1 MLVCRPFQRSDRV
14 AWDAF
19 VRAHPMGSPFH
30 LMAWRSVLRGNFDY
44 RPKYRVAVD
53 TSVPGGQIVGVLP
66 LFLVDNIITGSVLI
80 STPFAVYGGILA
92 TSDAAHEI
100 LSASARALA
109 EREGVQ
115 YLEMRNRFA
124 EQKIGFD
131 AVTRYATFT
140 KDVAPMDAETLLAT
154 LPQKTRNLVRKARK
168 FPYQIRETQNLDAF
182 YGLLTRT
189 YRRLGTPA
197 FPQAFF
203 KSIVDNFGRDVD
215 VRELT
220 LENRVVAAC
229 LNLFF
234 RDQMHT
240 YYAASAESAWA
251 MGPNNYMYFEQV
263 LWAGQNGFKVFDF
276 GRSKIGTGPY
286 QFKKHWGVVEHALPY
301 EVKLIR
307 RDEMPNF
314 TPTNP
319 TFEMAARMWRK
330 LPLPVTQVLGPR
342 LVALFP

>member
-1 MLVCRPFQRSDRV
+1 L
-14 AWDAF
+14 
-19 VRAHPMGSPFH
+19 GSPFH
-30 LMAWRSVLRGNFDY
+30 LMAWRATLRANFNY
-44 RPKYRVAVD
+44 QPKYRVALE
-53 TSVPGGQIVGVLP
+53 GGKIVGVLP
-66 LFLVDNIITGSVLI
+66 LFLADNFVTGSVLI

-92 TSDAAHEI
+92 TTKAAQEI
-100 LSASARALA
+100 LSATARALA

-115 YLEMRNRFA
+115 YLEMRNRFE
-124 EQKIGFD
+124 EQTLGFD
-131 AVTRYATFT
+131 AVTRYATFS
-140 KDVAPMDAETLLAT
+140 KDVAPMDAEELLAS

-168 FPYQIRETQNLDAF
+168 FPYQRRETQNLNAF

-197 FPQAFF
+197 FPLSFF
-203 KSIVDNFGRDVD
+203 QSIIENFGREVD
-215 VRELT
+215 VREVV
-220 LENRVVAAC
+220 LENRVVAAS

-234 RDQMHT
+234 RDTMHT

-251 MGPNNYMYFEQV
+251 MGPNNFMYFDHV
-263 LWAGQNGFKVFDF
+263 LWAGQNGFKQFDF

-286 QFKKHWGVVEHALPY
+286 LFKKHWGAVEHALPY

-307 RDEMPNF
+307 RAAMPNF
-314 TPTNP
+314 TPANP
-319 TFEMAARMWRK
+319 KFDMAVKMWRK